1 MSDTNMHLTSYS
13 LMIMT
18 HEEKLTL
25 SLKCYQNVIEKT
37 KIIFVFWNE
46 VVQIVKLCSPRYKSE
61 VIWN

>member
-1 MSDTNMHLTSYS
+1 
-13 LMIMT
+13 MIMT

-61 VIWN
+61 VI